1 MKLIVLAVLLCM
13 VINFD
18 TCLGTADGNTIFKRA
33 IRSRNLRIN
42 LRAGERIYKRL
53 GPYLLII
60 CSEKDEDVGLMNI
73 IDEAHMGRILNQDEI
88 RKFLYNPKQYYPGT
102 RLVFAG
108 IKKKSELE
116 GLIAYIIQSCKQY

>member
-1 MKLIVLAVLLCM
+1 MKLIVLAVFLCM

-33 IRSRNLRIN
+33 IRPRNLRIN

-53 GPYLLII
+53 GRYLLII

-73 IDEAHMGRILNQDEI
+73 IDEAHMGHVYKKDEL
-88 RKFLYNPKQYYPGT
+88 RKFLNRPKSVLPST
-102 RLVFAG
+102 K
-108 IKKKSELE
+108 IKVASMEKDNVNM
-116 GLIAYIIQSCKQY
+116 LIAYMTHACNEN